1 MIVFLALAALYESW
15 SIPLAVI
22 LVVPLGVLGA
32 LLGVSLRGLP
42 NDIYFKV
49 GLITSLSAKNAIL
62 IIEVAKDHYQEGMSL
77 LQATLEA
84 ARLRL
89 RPIVMTSLAFGFGVV
104 PLALSSGA
112 GSGAQVAIGT
122 GVLGGIVTAT
132 VLAVFLVPLFFLVV
146 GRLFRLRKAPRTGN
160 SPQIPTEQA

>member
-1 MIVFLALAALYESW
+1 MFKYNQLQRVCPNF
-15 SIPLAVI
+15 PLSRHD
-22 LVVPLGVLGA
+22 P
-32 LLGVSLRGLP
+32 
-42 NDIYFKV
+42 
-49 GLITSLSAKNAIL
+49 
-62 IIEVAKDHYQEGMSL
+62 
-77 LQATLEA
+77 
-84 ARLRL
+84 
-89 RPIVMTSLAFGFGVV
+89 
-104 PLALSSGA
+104 LSSGA